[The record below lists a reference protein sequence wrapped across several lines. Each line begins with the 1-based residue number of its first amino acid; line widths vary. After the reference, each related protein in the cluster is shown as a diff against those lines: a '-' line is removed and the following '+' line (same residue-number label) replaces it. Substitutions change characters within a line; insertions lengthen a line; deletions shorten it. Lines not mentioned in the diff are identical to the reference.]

1 MDVERTIEFILQQ
14 HARTEA
20 MMQRLEESQKRS
32 EENQLRLDESQLRLG
47 ESQLRLGE
55 NQLRLGE
62 NLRNSWEAIDALT
75 EGLTGLTRN
84 LGTVTDLVR
93 ELSEQNQQE
102 HGRFE
107 EFHRGVDQRFDILI
121 KMMDE
126 WIRTQRNQ
134 NGRS

>member
-20 MMQRLEESQKRS
+20 MMQRLEEGQKRS
-32 EENQLRLDESQLRLG
+32 EEN
-47 ESQLRLGE
+47 QLRLGE

>member
-20 MMQRLEESQKRS
+20 MMQRLEEGQKRS
-32 EENQLRLDESQLRLG
+32 E
-47 ESQLRLGE
+47 E